1 MDSIRNSAIGSTE
14 GSSQGPPKNVDHGRF
29 GAQVDEPRV
38 TQVMHQPLGG
48 SVTNPDSSFNNRE
61 SNDILTDKQK
71 TAYS

>member
-1 MDSIRNSAIGSTE
+1 
-14 GSSQGPPKNVDHGRF
+14 
-29 GAQVDEPRV
+29 VDEPRV

-71 TAYS
+71 TAYSQMQGKHEVLPDGFNNPLSPPS